1 MPTELFDA
9 FDLDVREV
17 SVEEDT
23 AFSAHAS
30 FPTDASTYLGC
41 SGGTL

>member
-17 SVEEDT
+17 SVEED
-23 AFSAHAS
+23 AVFSAPS
-30 FPTDASTYLGC
+30 DASTYLGC